1 MTLIEANKDTVD
13 KMNILAGKIS
23 YFFHVNFNNAASKN
37 EVSLRN
43 NVIFNEPHFLFHSE
57 AGNDEDHLN
66 EIAKEYYNVLCTK
79 DGSYISPQEIVE
91 LVSNSYLDSSF
102 EMLIERLPFL
112 SESINPEKQRV
123 KGIVISVLDRTL
135 LKFKLE
141 QEGFLK
147 ISTLQD
153 FLMDY
158 RNQRNTAYCDRGFFN
173 NARKSF
179 NDVPDNL
186 QGYPSKH
193 DINEFCKTAYL
204 NHFKELNPFD
214 SDADLSTEEF
224 KCVFGDLTGF
234 IQSQNEK
241 EMINKSIQGSETPTR
256 KRRL

>member
-1 MTLIEANKDTVD
+1 MADTTEIFMNLIEDIKSHI
-13 KMNILAGKIS
+13 NIEFIKTNGLQCYLSFKNDNPPSTKEGLEKINAS
-23 YFFHVNFNNAASKN
+23 YIQFLQTPEGSFVR
-37 EVSLRN
+37 VSD
-43 NVIFNEPHFLFHSE
+43 VM
-57 AGNDEDHLN
+57 
-66 EIAKEYYNVLCTK
+66 EIAINSVNHELGFFLKKESGLKVL
-79 DGSYISPQEIVE
+79 GEIVAQLE
-91 LVSNSYLDSSF
+91 T
-102 EMLIERLPFL
+102 
-112 SESINPEKQRV
+112 
-123 KGIVISVLDRTL
+123 TL
-135 LKFKLE
+135 LNFRLE

-158 RNQRNTAYCDRGFFN
+158 RNQRNTAYCDSEFFN

-186 QGYPSKH
+186 QGYPSKN

-224 KCVFGDLTGF
+224 KFIFGDLTGY